1 MKICVSCE
9 ADVEGKK
16 AFKIKEDRVI
26 KAVRAVKKAFNIA
39 KNNELYV
46 CEACLPKHKE
56 KRQSF
61 EKSVLFGT
69 VIAVVLLVILLGML
83 LLSGRFDPWAIISV
97 FVICGFILALPFF
110 RYAPGI
116 EGDLPKGGPASSFL
130 SPGPS
135 PAPSAPAST
144 PPPKPGPSDIERFD
158 KPRSHQKPKKTD
170 AKSRL

>member
-9 ADVEGKK
+9 ADVEGKR
-16 AFKIKEDRVI
+16 ALKIKEDRVI
-26 KAVRAVKKAFNIA
+26 KAVRALKKALNIA

-83 LLSGRFDPWAIISV
+83 LLSGRFDPWAIVSV

-110 RYAPGI
+110 RYAPGV
-116 EGDLPKGGPASSFL
+116 EGDLPQQAPATL
-130 SPGPS
+130 T
-135 PAPSAPAST
+135 PAPRPSL
-144 PPPKPGPSDIERFD
+144 PPLERVQPDIEKNE
-158 KPRSHQKPKKTD
+158 KPRSFQKGKKAD